1 MHPYRNTTY
10 SINNHPE
17 DTPWFEVVDEAK
29 TEINSGMFVGTIVAY
44 NFTTTSKKQYTKNIV
59 AMVINTSE
67 WAIEV
72 HYARFVGQSL
82 KGFAL

>member
-1 MHPYRNTTY
+1 
-10 SINNHPE
+10 
-17 DTPWFEVVDEAK
+17 
-29 TEINSGMFVGTIVAY
+29 MFVGTIVAY